1 MPVGVGGLVG
11 NPILGLPTLDL
22 FFNWFGVSFDES
34 NAKIATLTFT
44 DGVLTN
50 WMIGGSYLPVTC
62 GFLRYACTSSGGAPP
77 ALISEPMTHPAERDG
92 RSRSVE
98 RAKQISGR
106 RAKSRTSD
114 PARGN

>member
-77 ALISEPMTHPAERDG
+77 ALISEPMTHPATRG
-92 RSRSVE
+92 HRSRSAG
-98 RAKQISGR
+98 RAQPTSGR
-106 RAKSRTSD
+106 RGAHRASG